1 MKIKNVVKVMNF
13 QALLRMDKA
22 LKEADKLKQME
33 DVKIPEDLDYKMVP
47 NLASEARQK
56 LDKVKPIFIY
66 INHTRYTITGGR
78 IVEIWKLNQTPIRD
92 VKTVFDFTIK
102 CCK

>member
-1 MKIKNVVKVMNF
+1 MKQVTVAKT
-13 QALLRMDKA
+13 
-22 LKEADKLKQME
+22 LKPVIM
-33 DVKIPEDLDYKMVP
+33 
-47 NLASEARQK
+47 AS
-56 LDKVKPIFIY
+56 LDKVKPTFIY

>member
-56 LDKVKPIFIY
+56 LDKVKPITLGQASRISGVNPSDIAILSVY
-66 INHTRYTITGGR
+66 LKRYKH
-78 IVEIWKLNQTPIRD
+78 E
-92 VKTVFDFTIK
+92 
-102 CCK
+102 